1 MILNK
6 NSFQMNMKV
15 ISSLLLFCVC
25 CCLVCCN
32 SNNITDPSQVVFP
45 EKNVSYITH
54 VQPFLTLSCGLGG
67 CHSDES
73 RAGNLR
79 VTEYTYV
86 MIEYPGLVATNL
98 PPEQNLLVQ
107 LLEGKVNHFA
117 WNISQRVNQNQIDG
131 IKQWIREGGLNN

>member
-1 MILNK
+1 MTK
-6 NSFQMNMKV
+6 KV
-15 ISSLLLFCVC
+15 INILVLLCISA
-25 CCLVCCN
+25 CCLCCN
-32 SNNITDPSQVVFP
+32 SNTITDPSQVVFP
-45 EKNVSYITH
+45 EKNVSYINH

-67 CHSDES
+67 CHSTES

-86 MIEYPGLVATNL
+86 MIEYPGLVAPNL
-98 PPEQNLLVQ
+98 PPEQNLLIQ

-117 WNISQRVNQNQIDG
+117 WIIPQRVNQNQIDG